1 MIHPEGLKIAA
12 GVEAGALATM
22 MVCPP
27 LALPVAL
34 FGVAVLA
41 FFRDPER
48 TAPADPEQS
57 AVLAPADGRVVYAG
71 MDGSVMRVSIFMSVT
86 NVHVNRAPVA
96 GVVERMRYREG
107 KFFNASLDKASEH
120 NERMRYLIRRPD
132 GRAVVVTQVAGLIA
146 RRIVPFVAV
155 GDRVRAGERIG
166 LIRFGSRADVHLAPC
181 VLKVKVGDRV
191 RAGETVLAIL

>member
-12 GVEAGALATM
+12 GVEAGALATLL
-22 MVCPP
+22 VCPP
-27 LALPVAL
+27 LALPIAL

-48 TAPADPEQS
+48 TAPAIER

-71 MDGSVMRVSIFMSVT
+71 IDDGLLRVSIFMSVT
-86 NVHVNRAPVA
+86 NVHVNRAPV
-96 GVVERMRYREG
+96 GGTVERMRYHEG

-132 GRAVVVTQVAGLIA
+132 GKAVVVTQIAGLIA

-155 GDRVRAGERIG
+155 GDAVAPGERIG
-166 LIRFGSRADVHLAPC
+166 LIRFGSRADVHMMAAD
-181 VLKVKVGDRV
+181 LKVKVGDRV